1 MDIRQIV
8 AKSPVLPVIVIDD
21 VERGVALARAL
32 VDGGI
37 RTLEVTLRTAA
48 ALDAIRAI
56 CAEVPNAIVGV
67 GTITRPA
74 EIAAAIDAGAVFGVS
89 PGTTPDLLDAIRDS
103 GMPFLPGVMTPSDVI
118 AVRNAGFATMKLFP
132 AQPAGGVEMLK
143 ALAGPFPDL
152 RFCPTGGV
160 GAANAA
166 EFLALKNVV
175 CVGGSWLAPA
185 SLVAASDWD
194 GVRRLARQAS
204 VLRAAGVD

>member
-21 VERGVALARAL
+21 VGLGVDLARAL

-37 RTLEVTLRTAA
+37 RTLEVTLRTSA

-56 CAEVPNAIVGV
+56 CAEVPDAIVGV

-74 EIAAAIDAGAVFGVS
+74 EIVAALEAGAVFGVS
-89 PGTTPDLLDAIRDS
+89 PGTTPELLDAIRKS

-118 AVRNAGFATMKLFP
+118 AVRDAGFATMKLFP
-132 AQPAGGVEMLK
+132 AQQAGGVEMLK

-160 GAANAA
+160 SAANAA

-175 CVGGSWLAPA
+175 CVGGSWLAPT
-185 SLVAASDWD
+185 SLVEARDWERIR
-194 GVRRLARQAS
+194 GLARQAA
-204 VLRAAGVD
+204 VLRTPG